1 MSVAAGVVPGVRAG
15 LACLFLLPAATISLA
30 APLGLPEPVMQLT
43 SQLSA
48 ANANETERDLLRG
61 EYRLSQKSSDFWLGF
76 DGLNARIHG
85 AAENV
90 RALRGLIEGG
100 PQPAPVK
107 PSLLAGL
114 DMPVPMP
121 APVRKGSAPGAKPL
135 PDAAMERNPVTV
147 PAEPTAGS
155 MAWWVAG
162 ALGMLSLILFRVRG
176 GRQHPAVAM
185 PVPVAANLP
194 AHAPSREPPP
204 AVAAEEVKQEAPPS
218 SVSPPSPPIDL
229 QRAEVDHAIDLAEVM
244 LSYGRTGGAMQTLK
258 DHLDNYPTASVR
270 PWLKLLMLFRQ
281 TGMREDFERAA
292 ATVHGHFNVRVP
304 GWDEGV
310 AGEPLRSFFDDEE
323 HTELLSLEQIP
334 HILAKVLATWPDS
347 ACLAYLRHLL
357 ADNRGGE
364 RLGFPIS
371 VVAEILLLEDILI
384 DRMAGRS

>member
-15 LACLFLLPAATISLA
+15 LVCLFLLPAATVSLA

-61 EYRLSQKSSDFWLGF
+61 EYRLSQKSIDFWLGF

-90 RALRGLIEGG
+90 RALRGLIEGT
-100 PQPAPVK
+100 PPPAP

-114 DMPVPMP
+114 LVPMP
-121 APVRKGSAPGAKPL
+121 EPVRPGSAPAANSL
-135 PDAAMERNPVTV
+135 PDAAMTQKTVSVT
-147 PAEPTAGS
+147 AEPTADGA
-155 MAWWVAG
+155 AWWVAG
-162 ALGMLSLILFRVRG
+162 ALGMLALVFLRLRG
-176 GRQHPAVAM
+176 ARYRPAAKM
-185 PVPVAANLP
+185 PAPATASLP
-194 AHAPSREPPP
+194 AHAPSRAQPP
-204 AVAAEEVKQEAPPS
+204 AAAAEVVKQEAPPS

-229 QRAEVDHAIDLAEVM
+229 QRAELDHALDLAEVM

-270 PWLKLLMLFRQ
+270 PWLKLLELFRQ

-323 HTELLSLEQIP
+323 RTELLCLEQIP
-334 HILAKVLATWPDS
+334 HILAKVQATWPGP
-347 ACLAYLRHLL
+347 ACLDYLRHLL
-357 ADNRGGE
+357 ADNRDGE
-364 RLGFPIS
+364 RLGFPVS

-384 DRMAGRS
+384 DRMAGRP